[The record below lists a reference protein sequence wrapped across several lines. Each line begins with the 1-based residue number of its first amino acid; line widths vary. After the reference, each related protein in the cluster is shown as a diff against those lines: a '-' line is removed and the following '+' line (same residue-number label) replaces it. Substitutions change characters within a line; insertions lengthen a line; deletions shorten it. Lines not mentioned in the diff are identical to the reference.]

1 MKVKIHNPVLW
12 DKYLKSATPLISVLS
27 LILLFVN
34 SSECRLY
41 ILIFFVITLIFLFL
55 IMWVVA
61 NGKKHLKMNIMG
73 SDVEICQG
81 DIFKC
86 NDEQQKV
93 IAFNEFFDTD
103 VDDFLVMKQSVN
115 GRYISKYFE
124 KNVEILDKI
133 IENDSNSSTRIT
145 GQNLVRKSGKR
156 NRYKLGTIIP
166 NGDYLLLAF
175 AKYDDNIGSYLEMD
189 DYLSCLIDFWKQCN
203 RYSLGKTIVL
213 PLLGSGI
220 TRFPGCAQIS
230 DQELLEMILWTFKV
244 SSIKIN
250 PPHKLKIVLTKNR
263 LKRINLY
270 EVGAHFHKMSLR

>member
-12 DKYLKSATPLISVLS
+12 DKYLKSATLLISVLS

-34 SSECRLY
+34 SPEYRLY
-41 ILIFFVITLIFLFL
+41 TLIIFVIILISLFL

-86 NDEQQKV
+86 DDEQKV

-103 VDDFLVMKQSVN
+103 VDDYLVMKRSVN
-115 GRYISKYFE
+115 GRYISKYFD
-124 KNVEILDKI
+124 NNIDILDKI
-133 IENDSNSSTRIT
+133 IENYPNSSTRIT
-145 GQNLVRKSGKR
+145 EQNVVRISGKR

-175 AKYDDNIGSYLEMD
+175 AKYDDDIGSYLEMD
-189 DYLSCLIDFWKQCN
+189 DYLSCLINFWKQCN
-203 RYSLGKTIVL
+203 RYSLGKTLVL

>member
-12 DKYLKSATPLISVLS
+12 DKYLKSATLLISVLS

-34 SSECRLY
+34 SPEYRLY
-41 ILIFFVITLIFLFL
+41 TLIIFVIILISLFL
-55 IMWVVA
+55 IMWAVA

-86 NDEQQKV
+86 DDEQKV

-103 VDDFLVMKQSVN
+103 VDDYLVMKRSVN
-115 GRYISKYFE
+115 GRYISKYFD
-124 KNVEILDKI
+124 NNIDILDKI
-133 IENDSNSSTRIT
+133 IENYPNSSTRIT
-145 GQNLVRKSGKR
+145 EQNVVRISGKR

-175 AKYDDNIGSYLEMD
+175 AKYDDDIGSYLEMD
-189 DYLSCLIDFWKQCN
+189 DYLSCLINFWKQCN
-203 RYSLGKTIVL
+203 RYSLGKTLVL

>member
-12 DKYLKSATPLISVLS
+12 DKYLKSVTLLISVLS

-34 SSECRLY
+34 SPEYRLQLLIIFVI
-41 ILIFFVITLIFLFL
+41 ILISLFL

-86 NDEQQKV
+86 DDEQKL
-93 IAFNEFFDTD
+93 IAFNEYFDTD
-103 VDDFLVMKQSVN
+103 VDDYLVMKRSVN
-115 GRYISKYFE
+115 GRYISKYFD
-124 KNVEILDKI
+124 NNIDILDKI
-133 IENDSNSSTRIT
+133 IENYPNSSTRIT
-145 GQNLVRKSGKR
+145 EQNVVRISGKR

-175 AKYDDNIGSYLEMD
+175 AKYDDDIGSYLEMD
-189 DYLSCLIDFWKQCN
+189 DYLSCLINFWKQCN
-203 RYSLGKTIVL
+203 RYSLGKTLVL

-220 TRFPGCAQIS
+220 TRFPGSAQIS

-270 EVGAHFHKMSLR
+270 EVNAHFHKMTLR

>member
-12 DKYLKSATPLISVLS
+12 DKYLKSVTLLISVLS

-34 SSECRLY
+34 SPEYRLQLLIIFVI
-41 ILIFFVITLIFLFL
+41 ILISLFL

-86 NDEQQKV
+86 DDEQKV

-103 VDDFLVMKQSVN
+103 VDDYLVMKRSVN
-115 GRYISKYFE
+115 GRYISKYFD
-124 KNVEILDKI
+124 NNIDILDKI
-133 IENDSNSSTRIT
+133 IENYPNSSTRIT
-145 GQNLVRKSGKR
+145 EQNVVRISGKR

-175 AKYDDNIGSYLEMD
+175 AKYDDDIGSYLEMD
-189 DYLSCLIDFWKQCN
+189 DYLSCLINFWKQCN
-203 RYSLGKTIVL
+203 RYSLGKTLVL

-270 EVGAHFHKMSLR
+270 EVNAHFHKMTLR

>member
-1 MKVKIHNPVLW
+1 M
-12 DKYLKSATPLISVLS
+12 
-27 LILLFVN
+27 
-34 SSECRLY
+34 E
-41 ILIFFVITLIFLFL
+41 
-55 IMWVVA
+55 
-61 NGKKHLKMNIMG
+61 KKHLKMNIMG

-86 NDEQQKV
+86 DDEQKV

-103 VDDFLVMKQSVN
+103 VDDYLVMKRSVN
-115 GRYISKYFE
+115 GRYISKYFDNN
-124 KNVEILDKI
+124 KDILDKI
-133 IENDSNSSTRIT
+133 IENYPNSSTRIT
-145 GQNLVRKSGKR
+145 EQNVVRISGKR

-175 AKYDDNIGSYLEMD
+175 AKYDDDIGSYLEMD
-189 DYLSCLIDFWKQCN
+189 DYLSCLINFWKQCN
-203 RYSLGKTIVL
+203 RYSLGKTLVL

-220 TRFPGCAQIS
+220 TRFPGSAQIS

-270 EVGAHFHKMSLR
+270 EVNAHFHKMSLR

>member
-12 DKYLKSATPLISVLS
+12 DKYLKSVTLLISVLS

-34 SSECRLY
+34 SPEYRLQLLIIFVI
-41 ILIFFVITLIFLFL
+41 ILISLFL

-86 NDEQQKV
+86 DDEQKV

-103 VDDFLVMKQSVN
+103 VDDYLVMKRSVN
-115 GRYISKYFE
+115 GRYISKYFD
-124 KNVEILDKI
+124 NNIDILDKI
-133 IENDSNSSTRIT
+133 IENYPNSSTRIT
-145 GQNLVRKSGKR
+145 EQNVVRISGKR

-175 AKYDDNIGSYLEMD
+175 AKYDDDIGSYLEMD
-189 DYLSCLIDFWKQCN
+189 DYLSCLINFWKQCN
-203 RYSLGKTIVL
+203 RYSLGKTLVL

-220 TRFPGCAQIS
+220 TRFPGSAQIS

-270 EVGAHFHKMSLR
+270 EVNAHFHKMTLR